1 MSATI
6 ESDWEHPV
14 KKKKLKKPS
23 TKESCLFHC
32 RKECDFDEI
41 VEFSETWKVSL

>member
-6 ESDWEHPV
+6 EGDGEHPV

-23 TKESCLFHC
+23 TKESCLFH
-32 RKECDFDEI
+32 FDEI
-41 VEFSETWKVSL
+41 VEFSETSWKVSL